1 MARDL
6 IFIEGKRL
14 IHDTNSTQNKR
25 TRGCRRANLDE
36 MTTNSYPVCYNS
48 LDRLSVGYAINAI
61 NKDRA
66 THLFQTDEGQKQ
78 LSPENRA
85 VAVTEDLLTLGR
97 KAFYSETFGNEVF
110 QKDAVGALDSPINP
124 VTLQNSSTKFTQRP
138 MNPV

>member
-1 MARDL
+1 MA
-6 IFIEGKRL
+6 
-14 IHDTNSTQNKR
+14 TNY
-25 TRGCRRANLDE
+25 
-36 MTTNSYPVCYNS
+36 YPVWHNS

-61 NKDRA
+61 NKDRETA
-66 THLFQTDEGQKQ
+66 LLQTDEGQKQ

-85 VAVTEDLLTLGR
+85 VAVTDDLLKLGR

-110 QKDAVGALDSPINP
+110 QKDAVGAFDSPINP